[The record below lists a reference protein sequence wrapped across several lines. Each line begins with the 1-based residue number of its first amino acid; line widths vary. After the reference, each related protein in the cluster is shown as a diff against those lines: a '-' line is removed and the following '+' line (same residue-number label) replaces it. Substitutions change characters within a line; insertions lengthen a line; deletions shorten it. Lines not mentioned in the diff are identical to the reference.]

1 MMHRVARRDCN
12 LRHAHLRFS
21 SSAEQNMGMP
31 AVRTDSTPHRRW
43 TTAQVRDL
51 MDESR
56 HWPRYELINGELI
69 VTPSPG
75 YPHQIAVDEFWQC
88 IKPFALTQKLG
99 IAVTS
104 PSDLELKVGTITQ
117 PDVFVIPKAAFT
129 DSDATP
135 NWSDVTALVLAVE
148 IISPTSVRRDRII
161 KRDFYLSAGVAE
173 YWIVDLDARIVE
185 RWFPSR
191 ETPELARASLEWLP
205 AGAASSL
212 TIDLAE
218 LFERIWRQ
226 HRLLFR

>member
-1 MMHRVARRDCN
+1 LH
-12 LRHAHLRFS
+12 FS

-56 HWPRYELINGELI
+56 HWPRYELIDGELV
-69 VTPSPG
+69 VTPAPG
-75 YPHQIAVDEFWQC
+75 YPHQIAVGEFLQF
-88 IKPFALTQKLG
+88 IKPYTLAEKVG

-104 PSDLELKVGTITQ
+104 PADLELRVGTITQ
-117 PDVFVIPKAAFT
+117 PDVFVIPKAMFS
-129 DSDATP
+129 DSEATP
-135 NWSDVTALVLAVE
+135 NWSDVTGLVLAIE
-148 IISPTSVRRDRII
+148 IISPSSISTDRIT
-161 KRDFYLSAGVAE
+161 KRDFYLGAGVAE

-185 RWFPSR
+185 RWIPSR
-191 ETPELARASLEWLP
+191 ETPELARTSLEWLP

-226 HRLLFR
+226 HRLLFI